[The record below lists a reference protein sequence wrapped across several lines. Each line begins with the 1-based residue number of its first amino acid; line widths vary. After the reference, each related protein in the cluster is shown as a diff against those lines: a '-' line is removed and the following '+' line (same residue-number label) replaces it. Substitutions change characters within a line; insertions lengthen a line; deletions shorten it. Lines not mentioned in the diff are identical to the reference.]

1 MELYKIKRIFCSWFW
16 IKKIMIEINSNQNK
30 KTNKHQHCNKI
41 STLIIKKTLVH
52 RTSWWKMTKID
63 TRGGRIKIEGG
74 VVEKPWKKYTVGDVY
89 CTFIKILLYR
99 RYSFSL
105 KLCFLF
111 SAYLHIMWI
120 KEYNTKKKSAPSSMS
135 QKYRMAY

>member
-1 MELYKIKRIFCSWFW
+1 
-16 IKKIMIEINSNQNK
+16 
-30 KTNKHQHCNKI
+30 
-41 STLIIKKTLVH
+41 
-52 RTSWWKMTKID
+52 MTKID

-120 KEYNTKKKSAPSSMS
+120 KEYNPKKKISSQFNVTKVQNGLLGIS
-135 QKYRMAY
+135 IKYLTITVNFEILIHFRAGRYIFTYTSPLGGGGGAKIFFLN